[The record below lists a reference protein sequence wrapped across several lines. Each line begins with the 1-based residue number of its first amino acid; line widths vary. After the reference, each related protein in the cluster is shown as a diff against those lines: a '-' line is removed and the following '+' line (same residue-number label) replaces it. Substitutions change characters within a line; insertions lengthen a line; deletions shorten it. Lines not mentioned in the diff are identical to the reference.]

1 MVLTVPLIGAT
12 LPFAPPMSARYA
24 RLLLRRRFLVIIL
37 VQAILRAVGFLSRA
51 STGVATHTR
60 RRDATAL
67 VQQRVVVVRPQE
79 LAKANTDV
87 WTRKGPMA
95 IIAREVPL

>member
-1 MVLTVPLIGAT
+1 MVLTVPLNGAT
-12 LPFAPPMSARYA
+12 IPFAPSLKARYA
-24 RLLLRRRFLVIIL
+24 RLLLRRTGN
-37 VQAILRAVGFLSRA
+37 VQTKLRVVGQTLA